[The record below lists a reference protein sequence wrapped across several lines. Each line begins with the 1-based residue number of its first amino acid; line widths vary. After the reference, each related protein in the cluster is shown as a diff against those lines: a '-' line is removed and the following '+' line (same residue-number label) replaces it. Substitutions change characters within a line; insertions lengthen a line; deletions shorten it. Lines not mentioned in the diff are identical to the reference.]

1 MLLEFVVVGEALIAM
16 VASIGLSSFH
26 FSFLL
31 LDLLLVSPTPMEVSL
46 VLIVEVSMTHI
57 TRVLS
62 LGGRSH
68 LQFGY

>member
-57 TRVLS
+57 T
-62 LGGRSH
+62 
-68 LQFGY
+68 